1 MEWVLQVA
9 DEIDDAFGVVRH
21 GWLGLVTEV
30 GSLMLAG
37 LAIGAEIAGPA
48 LGAQPA
54 LLGASAVT
62 ANVAALLSIRTSRRP

>member
-9 DEIDDAFGVVRH
+9 DELDDAFGVVRH
-21 GWLGLVTEV
+21 GWLGLVTEL

-37 LAIGAEIAGPA
+37 LALGADIAGPA

-54 LLGASAVT
+54 LLGASAAT
-62 ANVAALLSIRTSRRP
+62 ANVAALLSIRASRRS